1 MNTDQKLDKLLANQ
15 NEMFTELRVH
25 IAKDEDMW
33 RRVEENEEDIKRI
46 ASASTKLSKRQ
57 AALLASLSG
66 GVATVASLLTKVLQ

>member
-1 MNTDQKLDKLLANQ
+1 MNTDQKLDKLLSNQ

-46 ASASTKLSKRQ
+46 ASTSAKLSKRQ

-66 GVATVASLLTKVLQ
+66 GVATFASLLTKVLQ